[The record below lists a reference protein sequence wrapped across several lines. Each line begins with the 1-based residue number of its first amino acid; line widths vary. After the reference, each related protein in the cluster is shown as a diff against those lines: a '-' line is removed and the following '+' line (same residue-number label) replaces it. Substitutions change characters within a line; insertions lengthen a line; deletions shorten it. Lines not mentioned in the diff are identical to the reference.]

1 MSFDPR
7 VVQVLCVAA
16 VLGLAMPSAVAADT
30 ASHFRLEL
38 EAGPVWQSR
47 NDVEIP
53 NDGTATRFSLKDLV
67 GQGPWPTGRLYFTY
81 DISSRHS
88 LRGLAA
94 PLTYTETGSFE
105 EPVRF
110 AGAEYQP
117 GLPTEATYQFNSW
130 RVGYRF
136 TFVRSE
142 HWIWRVGLTAKIRDA
157 KIDLTQGNTTSK
169 DTDVGFVP
177 LLHVSGDWRFS
188 RSWWLFLDIEALGGG
203 PGRAE
208 DGSLKIGYDISSNG
222 MLTVGYRVVEGG
234 ADVDAVYNFA
244 WFNYAVVSGVYSF

>member
-1 MSFDPR
+1 
-7 VVQVLCVAA
+7 VLCVIT
-16 VLGLAMPSAVAADT
+16 VIGLSMPSVAAAD
-30 ASHFRLEL
+30 AAPRFILEL
-38 EAGPVWQSR
+38 EAGAVWQSR
-47 NDVEIP
+47 NDTEIP

-67 GQGPWPTGRLYFTY
+67 GEGPWPAGRLYFTY

-88 LRGLAA
+88 LRGMAA
-94 PLTYTETGSFE
+94 PLSYTETGNFE

-117 GLPTEATYQFNSW
+117 GVPTEATYQFNSW

-157 KIDLTQGNTTSK
+157 KIELAQGATTSE

-188 RSWWLFLDIEALGGG
+188 GSWRLLLDIEGLGGG

-208 DGSLKIGYDISSNG
+208 DGSLKIGYDIPRNG
-222 MLTVGYRVVEGG
+222 MLTVGYRIVEGG
-234 ADVDAVYNFA
+234 ADVDEVYDFA
-244 WFNYAVVSGVYSF
+244 WFNSAVVSGVYHF